1 VAAAPRPYSTLRP
14 LGGLAEESAM
24 SAEVLKSLARLMQ
37 QTAVKQAV
45 QECALRRLL
54 ALLPADQASAMAAH
68 LQADV
73 AQVMESF
80 SAGIDQ
86 PMVDATIANELNA
99 MLQALDAG
107 RGPGE

>member
-1 VAAAPRPYSTLRP
+1 MNPD
-14 LGGLAEESAM
+14 
-24 SAEVLKSLARLMQ
+24 VLKSLARLMQ

-54 ALLPADQASAMAAH
+54 ALLPPEQATEMARA

-73 AQVMESF
+73 EEVKQNF

-86 PMVDATIANELNA
+86 PSVEATISFELDA
-99 MLQALDAG
+99 MLAALKQ
-107 RGPGE
+107 RQH

>member
-1 VAAAPRPYSTLRP
+1 
-14 LGGLAEESAM
+14 M
-24 SAEVLKSLARLMQ
+24 NQDVLKSLARLMQ

-54 ALLPADQASAMAAH
+54 ALLPAEQASEMAAG
-68 LQADV
+68 LRADA

-86 PMVDATIANELNA
+86 PAVDSTITFELNA
-99 MLQALDAG
+99 MLESLGHPPD
-107 RGPGE
+107 R